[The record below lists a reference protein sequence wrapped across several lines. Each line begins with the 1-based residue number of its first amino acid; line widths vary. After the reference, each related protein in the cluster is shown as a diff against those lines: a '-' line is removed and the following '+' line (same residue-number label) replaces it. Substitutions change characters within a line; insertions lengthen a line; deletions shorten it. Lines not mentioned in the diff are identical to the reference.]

1 MKKQQVYKKDNI
13 VGVFYPELAKAV
25 EVDLSKLS
33 EPMKFCG
40 LQHGIGQKLG
50 DAASGKSAAE
60 KFEEAS
66 LIRDALMQGVWERT
80 ASPDMSGLVIEA
92 LNRID
97 PKKYPKVKLE
107 KAAEKDPEKV
117 KSWRANAQVKA
128 MIAKILAER
137 AAARAEESEDDE
149 IEIEL

>member
-1 MKKQQVYKKDNI
+1 MKKQQVVKDGN
-13 VGVFYPELAKAV
+13 VVKVNYPSLGKSV
-25 EVDLSKLS
+25 SIDVKSLSA
-33 EPMKFCG
+33 EMQHQG
-40 LQHGIGQKLG
+40 LLHGIAQKLG
-50 DAASGKSAAE
+50 DAASGKDAAE
-60 KFEEAS
+60 KYAEAS
-66 LIRDALMQGVWERT
+66 EIVAALKQGIWERT

-97 PKKYPKVKLE
+97 PKKYPKGKLE
-107 KAAEKDPEKV
+107 KAAEADPEKV